1 MRRPAQVVLLDI
13 ERKKR
18 LHGVENGDQ
27 NPVLSASWDPVKKGS
42 KVRKKVSNCR
52 TIKSLN
58 SEELCE

>member
-18 LHGVENGDQ
+18 LHGMENGDQ
-27 NPVLSASWDPVKKGS
+27 NSVLPASGDPVKKGS
-42 KVRKKVSNCR
+42 KVHKKVSKCR

-58 SEELCE
+58 SIELCA